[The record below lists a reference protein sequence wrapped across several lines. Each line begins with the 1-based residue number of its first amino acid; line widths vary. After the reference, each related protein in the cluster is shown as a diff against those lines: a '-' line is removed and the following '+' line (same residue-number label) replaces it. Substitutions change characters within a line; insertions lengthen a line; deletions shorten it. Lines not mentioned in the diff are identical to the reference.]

1 MILLLPTDFV
11 QLGCATRFAVA
22 GCLITKS
29 ISLQVLPL
37 LLLHGW
43 PGSIRE
49 FYETIPKLITPRKGY
64 DFVFEVIAPSLP
76 GFIYSDVSKGLCLLC

>member
-1 MILLLPTDFV
+1 M
-11 QLGCATRFAVA
+11 
-22 GCLITKS
+22 
-29 ISLQVLPL
+29 LPL

-49 FYETIPKLITPRKGY
+49 FYEAIPRLTTPRPGY

-76 GFIYSDVSKGLCLLC
+76 GFIYSEVTLANLSSKTAVYKKGIIMYLNALST